1 MNYQLTEIELNR
13 LDLEK
18 QMADL
23 EAAAAARSQAEVLKR
38 WAAEYLDDIGQ
49 GLALLDTPP
58 SELNEETREDL
69 FNELGADQFL
79 ERFENDRKKAF
90 AWAHMEKRRKLVSM
104 LVRKVVVMRDR
115 DGERRIEPEI
125 VVDVPVPRREILS
138 YGDQS
143 LEYVQQSRA
152 AALAAGAD

>member
-1 MNYQLTEIELNR
+1 MNFQLTEIEFNQ

-18 QMADL
+18 QLADL
-23 EAAAAARSQAEVLKR
+23 EAAAAARSQAEVLKQ
-38 WAAEYLDDIGQ
+38 WAAEYLEDIGQ

-58 SELNEETREDL
+58 SKLSGETREDL
-69 FNELGADQFL
+69 FVELGADQFL
-79 ERFENDRKKAF
+79 DKFENNRGKAF
-90 AWAHMEKRRKLVSM
+90 AWAHLEKRRKVVST
-104 LVRKVVVMRDR
+104 LVRKIVVRRDK

-125 VVDVPVPRREILS
+125 VVDVPIRRREILS

-152 AALAAGAD
+152 AALAASAD